1 MLMTINPTGHYEKYV
16 QGRLREE
23 CGIIPQFYYDAMRLG
38 VSKEDS
44 VEEVYAAMLDLY
56 GYGLSTATYWGTV
69 DEEGVLT
76 PPDGDKMYPYVKL
89 AHPDNEALCY
99 VYAYG
104 IVSVTDGTTTRVGR
118 FD

>member
-38 VSKEDS
+38 LSKDDS
-44 VEEVYAAMLDLY
+44 VKDVFDLMRDLY
-56 GYGLSTATYWGTV
+56 GYGAAPAVDYGTI
-69 DEEGVLT
+69 DKEGVLT

-89 AHPDNEALCY
+89 AHPDNAALCY

-104 IVSVTDGTTTRVGR
+104 ILAVTDNNDTLVAR

>member
-1 MLMTINPTGHYEKYV
+1 MMMTINPTGHYEKYV

-44 VEEVYAAMLDLY
+44 VEDVYTAMCELY
-56 GYGLSTATYWGTV
+56 GYAATPSVDYGTV

-76 PPDGDKMYPYVKL
+76 PPDEDPMYPYVKL
-89 AHPDNEALCY
+89 SHPDNKALCY

-104 IVSVTDGTTTRVGR
+104 ILSVTDGKDTLIGR